1 MHSHLL
7 ARLLAGRRPL
17 GLLRWGLGLLIT
29 TQQLL
34 DGWIWDYGGGRP
46 SGPRELHGLAG
57 RAAINGGNPSVMVPA
72 IVLFCFA

>member
-17 GLLRWGLGLLIT
+17 GLLRWRLLLLIT
-29 TQQLL
+29 TRQLL

-46 SGPRELHGLAG
+46 SGPVEPQGLAG
-57 RAAINGGNPSVMVPA
+57 RAAVNGGEPVRHDSRDR
-72 IVLFCFA
+72 L